1 VLFCCAVHLGLLLA
15 CWLAG
20 WLAGW
25 LAANKPKVM
34 DLSEPKLLC
43 VAFQKTTQWQSTGI
57 GL

>member
-1 VLFCCAVHLGLLLA
+1 LLCCSSGFAARL
-15 CWLAG
+15 
-20 WLAGW
+20 LAGW